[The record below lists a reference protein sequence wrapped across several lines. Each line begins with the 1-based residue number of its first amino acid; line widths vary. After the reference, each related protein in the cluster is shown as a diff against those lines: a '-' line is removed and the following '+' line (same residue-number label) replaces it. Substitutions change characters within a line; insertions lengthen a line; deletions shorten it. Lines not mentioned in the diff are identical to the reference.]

1 MSIVKKTWSEFR
13 NSGMLW
19 WVNTM
24 LHMCGWSLVA
34 TKKDGEITELYP
46 ARVDFRGFS
55 EDSNTDGYRKVTK
68 YLKQNINDLYNEIKE
83 DKDSVSEVNNLSIVK
98 TDAQETGEFIKYTE
112 TCNEKNG
119 FDLNNT
125 LDNVIINLFDSCK
138 SYLNYRIVGQ
148 EVVITGCSVTTTQLI
163 IPSEIQGYPVTSID
177 NYAFYGC
184 NGLTSITI
192 PDSVTSIGDSA
203 FSGCSGLTS
212 ITIPNSVM
220 SIGNNAFSNCIR
232 LESVI
237 IPKSV
242 RYIGERSFGY
252 FSERKQVYFKIYGY
266 ANSEAQYYAEE
277 NEMEFEFVKI
287 SNQ

>member
-83 DKDSVSEVNNLSIVK
+83 EEDPVSEVTNLSLVK
-98 TDAQETGEFIKYTE
+98 TDLEETSELVNYTE
-112 TCNEKNG
+112 TCAEKNG
-119 FDLNNT
+119 FDFIST
-125 LDNVIINLFDSCK
+125 LDNVETTSSDYYRSF
-138 SYLNYRIVGQ
+138 LNYRIVDQ
-148 EVVITGCSVTTTQLI
+148 VVIITGCATTVTQLI
-163 IPSEIQGYPVTSID
+163 IPSEIEGYPVTTIG

-184 NGLTSITI
+184 K
-192 PDSVTSIGDSA
+192 
-203 FSGCSGLTS
+203 GLTS